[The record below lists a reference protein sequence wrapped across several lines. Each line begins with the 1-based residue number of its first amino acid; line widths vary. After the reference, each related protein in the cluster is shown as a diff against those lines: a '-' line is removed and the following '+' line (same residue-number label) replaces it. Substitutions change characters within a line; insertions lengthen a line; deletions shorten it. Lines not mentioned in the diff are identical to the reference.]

1 MEHNHYETI
10 ELAGTMM
17 GDLLATLEDKYTD
30 YLDQLARGEDP
41 QIEPVT
47 LTHLQAERIMRI
59 LWRLQELA
67 AERDT
72 TTIRKV
78 RSIATDAI
86 ELLED

>member
-1 MEHNHYETI
+1 
-10 ELAGTMM
+10 
-17 GDLLATLEDKYTD
+17 
-30 YLDQLARGEDP
+30 
-41 QIEPVT
+41 
-47 LTHLQAERIMRI
+47 MRI